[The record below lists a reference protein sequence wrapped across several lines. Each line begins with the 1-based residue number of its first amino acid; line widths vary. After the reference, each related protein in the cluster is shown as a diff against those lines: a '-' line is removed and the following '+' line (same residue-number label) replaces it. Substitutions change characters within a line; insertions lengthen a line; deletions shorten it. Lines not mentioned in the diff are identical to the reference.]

1 MISQP
6 PGYAFSRG
14 GPVQRTSITHILVCK
29 PKRPTPSLTEFLEVE
44 DHDLNYLNTVDGQRP
59 FVSGHNRSVIAFS
72 NLKLIVIWIFLKA
85 LSLFDHR
92 PTSASVCHQ
101 SAFDR
106 GRDGP
111 SMVNQEDLS
120 NDWRIFRRQR
130 RGKRVD
136 EDVEPSYSTLRVSSF
151 DIWVAWAQ
159 IDLCILICSH
169 HTKDNAES
177 HRHTCLS
184 QISKSPFW
192 NPFAF
197 VHSGFNSRLIAT
209 ATNISL

>member
-1 MISQP
+1 MIWTTWTP
-6 PGYAFSRG
+6 LTVKDPLF
-14 GPVQRTSITHILVCK
+14 LVII
-29 PKRPTPSLTEFLEVE
+29 
-44 DHDLNYLNTVDGQRP
+44 GQY
-59 FVSGHNRSVIAFS
+59 SVIAFS

-111 SMVNQEDLS
+111 SMVNQEDLP

-136 EDVEPSYSTLRVSSF
+136 EDVEPSYSTLHVSSF

-169 HTKDNAES
+169 QRQCSRVSQTHLLES
-177 HRHTCLS
+177 DFKIALLE
-184 QISKSPFW
+184 PFCIR
-192 NPFAF
+192 
-197 VHSGFNSRLIAT
+197 SLGFQFKANSHCY
-209 ATNISL
+209 